1 MTGYPFWLMLGLIL
15 LISEFF
21 APGMIAAFFG
31 IGALVVGLLTLF
43 GVIETLPAQLTLFAL
58 VSLAALFGLRKHCK
72 RWLTGATSNRSHSD
86 LDDSGLIGVRVRV
99 LTDFAHGIGQVQ
111 HSGAKWDAESSDPL
125 KAGDPAWVISHRGIV
140 LTVSSTIPTTLS

>member
-31 IGALVVGLLTLF
+31 IGALIVGLLTMF

-58 VSLAALFGLRKHCK
+58 ISLGALFGLRKHCK
-72 RWLTGATSNRSHSD
+72 RWMIGATSNRSQRD
-86 LDDSGLIGVRVRV
+86 QDDSGLVGVRVTV
-99 LTDFAHGIGQVQ
+99 LTDFKHGVGHVS

-125 KAGDPAWVISHRGIV
+125 KAGEPAWVISHRGIV
-140 LTVSSTIPTTLS
+140 LTVSGTLPANLS